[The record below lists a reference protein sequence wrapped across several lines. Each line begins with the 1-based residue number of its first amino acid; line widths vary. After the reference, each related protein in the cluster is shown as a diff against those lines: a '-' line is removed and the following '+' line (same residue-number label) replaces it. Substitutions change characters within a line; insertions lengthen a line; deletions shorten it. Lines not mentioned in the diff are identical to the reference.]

1 MGGGGGST
9 YTTVR
14 KRDPE
19 SAEITALQNTLY
31 QQFTPLAGQLGADS
45 QAAGDNAE
53 KYQGLFDDAYTG
65 LQSLTET
72 GALPAGLSNAMNGSL
87 GTAMNQNAGRGVL
100 NSSITN
106 RAVGEIAT
114 NTADAFAQNYLNMF
128 DSVASNYGNLMS
140 GAQAQQG
147 QMYDNLASKFAP
159 MMEFYSIVRQ
169 GEDLE
174 DYDTV
179 VEQSGK

>member
-1 MGGGGGST
+1 
-9 YTTVR
+9 
-14 KRDPE
+14 
-19 SAEITALQNTLY
+19 
-31 QQFTPLAGQLGADS
+31 
-45 QAAGDNAE
+45 
-53 KYQGLFDDAYTG
+53 
-65 LQSLTET
+65 
-72 GALPAGLSNAMNGSL
+72 MNGYITRSMNESL

-140 GAQAQQG
+140 GVQAQQG

-159 MMEFYSIVRQ
+159 MMDFCSIVRQ
-169 GEDLE
+169 SEDLE